1 MQVFGYA
8 RVLCFALLIT
18 GCVAAEPVPLSIRG
32 TLATVE
38 VRLNG
43 KGPFRMLIDTGATA
57 CSFSAEAAKAIGA
70 TPQFRVVDLTPG
82 NSRVASATDSVQV
95 ELGNHVETRVQF
107 SWQESVLGS
116 VMGLQT
122 DGVLGQSFL
131 SRFDY
136 TLDYRAK
143 RILLDEEKPA
153 QGKQTVR
160 VAFERADGRMIVK
173 AANREDGAIRLVL
186 DSAAS
191 HLSLWRSNTRVT
203 PNSLAQALTYA
214 GRRSVAMARM
224 SYLAIGG
231 DVIRGLDVLI
241 PEETVTGGGED
252 GLLPASLFRSV
263 YVSNSKSY
271 VEFTR

>member
-8 RVLCFALLIT
+8 RVLACALLIP
-18 GCVAAEPVPLSIRG
+18 GFVAAAPVPLSIRN

-57 CSFSAEAAKAIGA
+57 CSFSAEAARAIGA
-70 TPQFRVVDLTPG
+70 KPQFRVMDFTPG
-82 NSRVASATDSVQV
+82 HSSVASATDSVQV
-95 ELGNHVETRVQF
+95 ELGNHVETGVQF
-107 SWQESVLGS
+107 YWQESELAS
-116 VMGLQT
+116 VTGLQT

-143 RILLDEEKPA
+143 RILLDEENPA

-173 AANREDGAIRLVL
+173 AANREDGPIRLVL
-186 DSAAS
+186 DSGAS
-191 HLSLWRSNTRVT
+191 HLSLWHSNTRVT
-203 PNSLAQALTYA
+203 PHSLAQALTYA

-231 DVIRGLDVLI
+231 HVIRGLDVMI
-241 PEETVTGGGED
+241 PEESVTGGGED
-252 GLLPASLFRSV
+252 GLLPVALFRSV